1 MQLFNRITLKTPESV
16 ELEFNLAGIGNR
28 AFALAIDNLV
38 VWTIYIVVFYLLAQM
53 LDGLS
58 AMGFSPSSAAV
69 QWLGAIGLL
78 LSFAWF
84 VGYFAL
90 FEILWKGQ
98 TPGKRLV
105 KIRVIGNDG
114 RPVQLYQATLRAVV
128 RPIDDWLFLGFF
140 CVLFGKQ
147 EKRLGDW
154 VGSTIVIQDEQ
165 PKIGS
170 SQLPLSGQAQGVA
183 DRIAMNASMS
193 LLTPDDFAI
202 IKEFLQRRSSLDAIA
217 RDKLSQQLADQVK
230 RRLDLGALEF
240 GETAETVLEGTYL
253 AYEQQLSDRD

>member
-28 AFALAIDNLV
+28 TIALAIDNLL
-38 VWTIYIVVFYLLAQM
+38 VWTLFSIAAFLAAQA
-53 LDGLS
+53 LEGLT
-58 AMGFSPSSAAV
+58 AMGVNPSNTAF
-69 QWLGAIGLL
+69 QWMGAIGLL

-90 FEILWKGQ
+90 FETLWKGQ

-114 RPVQLYQATLRAVV
+114 RPLQIYQATLRAVM
-128 RPIDDWLFLGFF
+128 RPLDDWLFLGFF

-154 VGSTIVIQDEQ
+154 VGNTIVIQDEAPQ
-165 PKIGS
+165 IGS
-170 SQLPLSGQAQGVA
+170 AQLPFSGRAQGIA
-183 DRIAMNASMS
+183 DRIQMNADMS
-193 LLTPDDFAI
+193 QLRPDDFAT
-202 IKEFLQRRSSLDAIA
+202 IKAFLQRRLTLEAAA
-217 RDKLSQQLADQVK
+217 REKLSHQLADQAK
-230 RRLDLGALEF
+230 SRLAIQALEF
-240 GETAETVLEGTYL
+240 TEPSEVVLEGVYL
-253 AYEQQLSDRD
+253 AYEQQASDR